1 MTKPF
6 KPFIIVDSDGKRLAI
21 TSPDPG
27 PSDAERAERK
37 KFSARCGH
45 VKRRVLRNERLT
57 GPLLEFALDIVP
69 DEFGEKL
76 KAGETLSDYEKH
88 LVVDVFLLH
97 ARLA

>member
-1 MTKPF
+1 MTKPT
-6 KPFIIVDSDGKRLAI
+6 IISDKDGQLEVEGF
-21 TSPDPG
+21 PVQ
-27 PSDAERAERK
+27 SDAERAERK

-69 DEFGEKL
+69 DEFGKKL
-76 KAGETLSDYEKH
+76 KAGEALSDYEKH

-97 ARLA
+97 ARLG